1 MQTLCKEAITKQD
14 KIIAKELSDIHVII
28 HTQDEPYIKIYAKS
42 SISLAKIVLLLHD
55 FGIEAAR
62 EISYE
67 ADGVYINQIFINAD
81 LQTLQKAQEKVAKE
95 IRKALLGRAFERCKL
110 YSMILLDNIDHE
122 HIVLLRAMVH
132 YLDQLL
138 PQKREESIVKTF
150 LRYPR
155 LTAAIANGFFT
166 QKENQKQIDEL
177 FRKVQDYEDDKL
189 LKIFYYATKSITKT
203 NFFQDE
209 ETKSFKFDLTRFKE
223 FLPSLEPNIEIFVY
237 HKEFL
242 GVHLRTSKVSRGG
255 IRWSNRED
263 FRQEIKDLMITQEAK
278 NAIIIPTG
286 AKGGLFI
293 ERSVTKEEFTHYYR
307 LYIDAMLDLIDKEP
321 SKDGDF
327 YFVVAADK
335 GTADMSDVAN
345 EIAIKKGYWLKDAFA
360 SGGTHG
366 YSHKKLGV
374 TAHGAWISAA
384 RHFVE
389 KGIDIFN
396 DPITIVGTGSMRG
409 DVFGNGLLINPNC
422 KLIGAISSHEIF
434 IDPNPD
440 AKIAYKER
448 KRLFEKGA
456 SWREYDPT
464 KISEGGGVFLRNQK
478 EILLSPQIKKL
489 LHIKRDRI
497 SGEELAKKLLQAKV
511 DMLYIGG
518 IGTYV
523 KSSDEINIHIADK
536 FNEPV
541 RIDASELQ
549 AFAVCEG
556 GNLGLTQKARIE
568 YAKNGGRI
576 NLDSIDNSAGV
587 HTSDYEVNLKIA
599 LNFAVQ
605 SGKIDEDQKHKILKD
620 LTQEVLQKVFAT
632 NHAQPLAISLDHIR
646 SAQDLEEYM
655 RVIDLLEK
663 QLEFFNK
670 KDFHI
675 PKIKD
680 FENVLDGNGA
690 IVRPV
695 LGIVLSFSKI
705 FLTHQIL
712 QSSLIE
718 EPFFEHYLYKY
729 FPKSLYPTFEK
740 EVLSH
745 PLKKEI
751 IATTAANIIIDNAG
765 IRFLADFEELQ
776 EEKFLIKIKSYLL
789 LYALLG
795 IGKKKRDLYEKELS
809 LKGSL
814 LEDLLAI
821 EHAVEFSLKWILRN
835 YQEINLEPFHILNYK
850 SQIES
855 FFEDTKDLS
864 RYIDLIKFVMPA
876 IYLKEI
882 KNHPLKE
889 VLQLLLQIIA
899 KLGIDKLLHII
910 YQFTPKDTTGK
921 ELKTQLIELVEYF
934 VVATAKDVILFS
946 RSKESLLQSLQNYF
960 EEKMIDQE
968 AYNQKIEE
976 LSQTPQDLM
985 KMSNVVHKLLLE
997 TI

>member
-1 MQTLCKEAITKQD
+1 MEIKMAQQNLNYSQPLLYTYFIKKITYTINNQLFILLESKQKFSPIEVCELFKNLALPLD
-14 KIIAKELSDIHVII
+14 KIKQYQKDNKEYLEIYTIPLKQHINISILQDVINKAINHQIPIKCLLYKLITYEEFNYEKILFLQIIAH
-28 HTQDEPYIKIYAKS
+28 YI
-42 SISLAKIVLLLHD
+42 
-55 FGIEAAR
+55 E
-62 EISYE
+62 
-67 ADGVYINQIFINAD
+67 
-81 LQTLQKAQEKVAKE
+81 
-95 IRKALLGRAFERCKL
+95 
-110 YSMILLDNIDHE
+110 
-122 HIVLLRAMVH
+122 
-132 YLDQLL
+132 QLL
-138 PQKREESIVKTF
+138 PEKKFESIIRIF
-150 LRYPR
+150 LHNAE
-155 LTAAIANGFFT
+155 LI
-166 QKENQKQIDEL
+166 KLIVEL
-177 FRKVQDYEDDKL
+177 FFNKSHQTEILIQEKLKNITNYEEY
-189 LKIFYYATKSITKT
+189 KILHLVISIISSIQRT
-203 NFFQDE
+203 NFFTNK
-209 ETKSFKFDLTRFKE
+209 ETKAFKFYLASIKHL
-223 FLPSLEPNIEIFVY
+223 LPDLEPNIEIFVY

-242 GVHLRTSKVSRGG
+242 GVHLRTSKISRGG

-293 ERSVTKEEFTHYYR
+293 EKNVTKEEFTHYYR
-307 LYIDAMLDLIDKEP
+307 LYIDAMLDLIDKKP
-321 SKDGDF
+321 SHDSDF

-384 RHFVE
+384 RHFIE
-389 KGIDIFN
+389 KGIDIFH

-434 IDPNPD
+434 IDPNPN
-440 AKIAYKER
+440 AKIAYEER

-456 SWREYDPT
+456 GWGEYDPT

-478 EILLSPQIKKL
+478 EITLSPQIKKL
-489 LHIKRDRI
+489 LHIRKDRI
-497 SGEELAKKLLQAKV
+497 SAEELARKLLQAKV

-523 KSSDEINIHIADK
+523 KSSEELNIHIADK

-541 RIDASELQ
+541 RVDASELQ

-568 YAKNGGRI
+568 YAKNGGHI

-599 LNFAVQ
+599 LNSAVQ
-605 SGKIDEDQKHKILKD
+605 SNKIDENKKHTILKN

-632 NHAQPLAISLDHIR
+632 NHTQPLAISLDQIR
-646 SAQDLEEYM
+646 SALDLEEYIK
-655 RVIDLLEK
+655 VINVLEK

-675 PKIKD
+675 PKTQD
-680 FENVLDGNGA
+680 FENVLKKDGG

-705 FLTHQIL
+705 FLKHQIL
-712 QSSLIE
+712 QSNLVD

-740 EVLSH
+740 EVLAH

-765 IRFLADFEELQ
+765 IRFLADFEELHT
-776 EEKFLIKIKSYLL
+776 EKFIIKIKSYLL
-789 LYALLG
+789 LYTLLG
-795 IGKKKRDLYEKELS
+795 IAKKKQELYANELNLKEKLIEN
-809 LKGSL
+809 
-814 LEDLLAI
+814 LLAI

-850 SQIES
+850 SQINY
-855 FFEDTKDLS
+855 FIDKTNNLS
-864 RYIDLIKFVMPA
+864 QYIDLIKFVMPA

-882 KNHPLKE
+882 KEHSLQE
-889 VLQLLLQIIA
+889 VLELLLQIITM
-899 KLGIDKLLHII
+899 LGIDKLLQII
-910 YQFTPKDTTGK
+910 YQFAPKDITGK

-934 VVATAKDVILFS
+934 VVTIAKDVILFN
-946 RSKESLLQSLQNYF
+946 RSKESLQQSLQNYF

-968 AYNQKIEE
+968 AYNQKIDE

-985 KMSNVVHKLLLE
+985 KISNMVHKLLLE